1 MRKLIATTGNIKPQ
15 TGAFHFARNHIFV
28 TIFGVVIPLLLF
40 ACFIGYPICY
50 TVYLSFFKWNGM
62 APIKRFIGWD
72 NYAYL
77 IHSQEFY
84 LAVLNNFKW
93 MVVSLCFPVVFG
105 FLIAYG
111 LRSRLVYFTGL
122 VRSAVFFPVT
132 MSLIA
137 AGLMFLL
144 ILNPAFG
151 ALNTLLRGIGLGFLV
166 QEWFGDYRI
175 AIYTLAVIFGWAFTG
190 LPMIFY
196 FAGIGDIP
204 KETIDAARIEGAGH
218 WKIIRSVALPQLRPV
233 TAVVVLLT
241 IFESLK
247 AFDLVVVLTKG
258 GPFGATNVLG
268 YLIYNE
274 SFWNSR
280 FGYGACLSVA
290 VLVLS
295 TIAAAAVLRNALKG
309 AFDA

>member
-1 MRKLIATTGNIKPQ
+1 MQKLTTAKVNATPRN
-15 TGAFHFARNHIFV
+15 GAIHFARSHIFV
-28 TIFGVVIPLLLF
+28 TIFGVVVPLTLF

-50 TVYLSFFKWNGM
+50 TIYLSFFKWNGM
-62 APIKRFIGWD
+62 SPIKRYIGLD

-84 LAVLNNFKW
+84 LAVLNNVRW
-93 MVVSLCFPVVFG
+93 MVVSLCFPVVLG

-111 LRSRLVYFTGL
+111 LRSRLVHFAGL

-151 ALNTLLRGIGLGFLV
+151 ALNILLRGIGLGFLV
-166 QEWFGDYRI
+166 REWFGDYHI

-196 FAGIGDIP
+196 YAGIGEIP
-204 KETIDAARIEGAGH
+204 KETLDAARIEGAGH
-218 WKIIRSVALPQLRPV
+218 FKIIRSVALPQLRPV

-258 GPFGATNVLG
+258 APFGTTNVLG

-295 TIAAAAVLRNALKG
+295 TIAAAAVLRKVLKG

>member
-1 MRKLIATTGNIKPQ
+1 MGSKVRNEKN
-15 TGAFHFARNHIFV
+15 FFVFARYHPFV
-28 TIFGVVIPLLLF
+28 AILGVIVPLLLF
-40 ACFIGYPICY
+40 ACFIGYPILY
-50 TVYLSFFKWNGM
+50 TIYLSFFKWNGM
-62 APIKRFIGWD
+62 APLKKFIGFD

-77 IHSQEFY
+77 IQSKEFY
-84 LAVLNNFKW
+84 LAVGNNVKW
-93 MVVSLCFPVVFG
+93 MIVSLCFPVTLG

-111 LRSRLVYFTGL
+111 LRVRLIYFANL
-122 VRSAVFFPVT
+122 VRAAVFFPVT
-132 MSLIA
+132 MSLVGS
-137 AGLMFLL
+137 GLMFLL
-144 ILNPAFG
+144 ILNPVFG
-151 ALNTLLRGIGLGFLV
+151 ALDTLLRAVGLGVLV
-166 QEWFGDYRI
+166 HEWFGDYHI

-196 FAGIGDIP
+196 YAGIGDIP
-204 KETIDAARIEGAGH
+204 RETLDAARLEGAGH
-218 WKIIRSVALPQLRPV
+218 FKIMRSVALPQLKPV

-258 GPFGATNVLG
+258 APFGTTNVLG

-280 FGYGACLSVA
+280 FGYGAALSVA
-290 VLVLS
+290 VLLLS
-295 TIAAAAVLRNALKG
+295 SVAAIAILRKALKG

>member
-1 MRKLIATTGNIKPQ
+1 MGNAMPR

-28 TIFGVVIPLLLF
+28 TIFGVALPLLLF
-40 ACFIGYPICY
+40 AGFIGYPICY
-50 TVYLSFFKWNGM
+50 TIYLSFFKWNGM
-62 APIKRFIGWD
+62 APIKRFIGLD

-132 MSLIA
+132 MSLVA

-151 ALNTLLRGIGLGFLV
+151 ALNTLLRAIGLGFLV
-166 QEWFGDYRI
+166 REWFGDYHI

-196 FAGIGDIP
+196 YAGIGDIP
-204 KETIDAARIEGAGH
+204 KETLDAARIEGAGH
-218 WKIIRSVALPQLRPV
+218 LKIIRSVALPQLRPV

-258 GPFGATNVLG
+258 APFGSTNVLG

-295 TIAAAAVLRNALKG
+295 IIAAAAVLRKALQG